1 MNFSLHLSD
10 DLVHRLNTMA
20 QVTGKSRN
28 ALIREA
34 IEEWLARRKCCEWP
48 EEVLSFQGI
57 PKMVPFEHT
66 RAELLPPK
74 EPFDAVS
81 A

>member
-10 DLVHRLNTMA
+10 DLVHRLNAMA
-20 QVTGKSRN
+20 QATGKSRN

-34 IEEWLARRKCCEWP
+34 IEEWLARRERCEWP
-48 EEVLSFQGI
+48 EEVLSFQGVL
-57 PKMVPFEHT
+57 KMVPFERA

-74 EPFDAVS
+74 EPFNAVS